1 MIHLKHK
8 NAFITGGT
16 KGIGLGIAEAL
27 LINGISV
34 AFTGREQISVNRT
47 EKALK
52 LLADQHNTKVIGLTA
67 DVRNYDDMSRASDR
81 AMQALGPIDCVIA
94 NAGLGHFAPVHEMS
108 LEHWHQTIDTNL
120 TGVFY
125 TLKVLAESLMEHQGY
140 FMSISSLAGT
150 NFFAGGSAYNASK
163 FGVTGFTQAAM
174 LDLRGYGVKM
184 TTIMPGSVSTY
195 FNNHQPDDSDH
206 WKIQKEDLGQI
217 VVQLLSMHPRSLP
230 SKIELRPTQPPSLTK

>member
-1 MIHLKHK
+1 MATLVI
-8 NAFITGGT
+8 GGPT
-16 KGIGLGIAEAL
+16 AVGKSSLSLEVAERMGAVIVSADAMTIYRDL
-27 LINGISV
+27 DVGTAKPSV
-34 AFTGREQISVNRT
+34 AERRGIKHFC
-47 EKALK
+47 L
-52 LLADQHNTKVIGLTA
+52 

-125 TLKVLAESLMEHQGY
+125 TLKVLAESLIAHQGY

-174 LDLRGYGVKM
+174 LDLRSYGVKM

-195 FNNHQPDDSDH
+195 FNNHMPDDSDH

-230 SKIELRPTQPPSLTK
+230 SKIELRPTQPPSVKK